1 MKRKNL
7 LSIVTLLPAAMAVIG
22 WGVMLINTPSVEATP
37 TQSTMTRH
45 LTAVATMSY
54 ANWSR
59 TGNYALLRDS
69 TTYEWMDWSQ
79 DGCSSPP
86 GLDLGYADDFHLGCL
101 RHDLMWRS
109 MAVADNGR
117 GRVWNERNRLFADK
131 KFQQD
136 HLDYCA
142 AEYSWW
148 TAFTSRLECEAAA
161 RAYYGGI
168 RVPHRFATTD
178 AEDNSV
184 DSTHADY
191 YHGIERMGLQNC
203 AAANN
208 RCLPINY
215 IKYEGKPFA
224 WCAAQGVAHA
234 DFYHTAAFL

>member
-1 MKRKNL
+1 
-7 LSIVTLLPAAMAVIG
+7 
-22 WGVMLINTPSVEATP
+22 
-37 TQSTMTRH
+37 
-45 LTAVATMSY
+45 
-54 ANWSR
+54 
-59 TGNYALLRDS
+59 
-69 TTYEWMDWSQ
+69 MDWSE

-101 RHDLMWRS
+101 GHDLMWRS
-109 MAVADNGR
+109 MAVADNGG

-148 TAFTSRLECEAAA
+148 TAFTTRLECEAAA
-161 RAYYGGI
+161 RAYYGAI
-168 RVPHRFATTD
+168 RIPYRFATTD

-184 DSTHADY
+184 DSTHEDY
-191 YHGIERMGLQNC
+191 YHGIELMGSQDC

-224 WCAAQGVAHA
+224 AENVSELPVRVSLKMEVIRANQQEDEGGNINK
-234 DFYHTAAFL
+234 